1 MSLPARKGHQ
11 KGRLW
16 PRSLLFMTSLLI
28 PGTPHYM
35 LDQHIIAMFS
45 DWIVYKCL
53 YNQQKP
59 SGWCMTTLIW
69 LWPANYVLSDMLL
82 CVLIPD
88 QARCPASAQ
97 SHLLL
102 LSNRSLGKCP
112 LACQCVNFFFF
123 LPLLQEIWALLLCH
137 LLCMRFIISW
147 GKNFFM
153 ALSDNLHDLQS
164 ACMVGSVAGSKLHAA
179 LPERPV
185 IFYSGTSTARP
196 VIYSQEGRQKQMPPP
211 SQPLSSLALKV
222 Q

>member
-1 MSLPARKGHQ
+1 MMSLPARKGHQ

-123 LPLLQEIWALLLCH
+123 FYLCYRKSERY
-137 LLCMRFIISW
+137 CSVICYAW
-147 GKNFFM
+147 G
-153 ALSDNLHDLQS
+153 S
-164 ACMVGSVAGSKLHAA
+164 
-179 LPERPV
+179 
-185 IFYSGTSTARP
+185 
-196 VIYSQEGRQKQMPPP
+196 
-211 SQPLSSLALKV
+211 
-222 Q
+222 